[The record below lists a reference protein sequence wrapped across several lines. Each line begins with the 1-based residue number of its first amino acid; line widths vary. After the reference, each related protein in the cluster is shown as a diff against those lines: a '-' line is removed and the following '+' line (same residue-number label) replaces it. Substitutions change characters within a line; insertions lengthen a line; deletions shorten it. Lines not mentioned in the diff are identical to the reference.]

1 MQTRGLSIWGSKA
14 DAKAAIKYTLDKTS
28 VPFADGATL
37 NSKPKLPTEGHLG
50 ATISWKS
57 SNPSIL
63 TDEGVVKGKGKVIM
77 TMTISK
83 DGYEYTKDYTLNI
96 DAEAEE
102 TTPVYYPVSAQ
113 KNTTS
118 GWWSNFSPYYE
129 LQAGKKMQ
137 FKFYNYSS
145 MAEAWNNWCLAATK
159 IKREDTGY
167 GADKEYFVIRNDFF
181 GWGGSHNASGFTH
194 DFDTSDKMNVFKTEM
209 NGSLVDMTV
218 SLSAAGVFK
227 MESAITTQAG
237 KVYHYSYTTTLV
249 AKPSKIVLFFVNE
262 GSYIDGSSLVDTGI
276 ASPIIFHKKT
286 DGKWFNLSGQQVDKS
301 YKGVVI
307 VNGKKFVNK

>member
-1 MQTRGLSIWGSKA
+1 
-14 DAKAAIKYTLDKTS
+14 
-28 VPFADGATL
+28 
-37 NSKPKLPTEGHLG
+37 
-50 ATISWKS
+50 
-57 SNPSIL
+57 
-63 TDEGVVKGKGKVIM
+63 
-77 TMTISK
+77 
-83 DGYEYTKDYTLNI
+83 
-96 DAEAEE
+96 
-102 TTPVYYPVSAQ
+102 
-113 KNTTS
+113 
-118 GWWSNFSPYYE
+118 
-129 LQAGKKMQ
+129 
-137 FKFYNYSS
+137 

-181 GWGGSHNASGFTH
+181 GWGGSHKASGFTH
-194 DFDTSDKMNVFKTEM
+194 DFDTSDNMNVFKTEM

-227 MESAITTQAG
+227 MESTITTQAG

-286 DGKWFNLSGQQVDKS
+286 DGKWYNLAGQLVDKS
-301 YKGVVI
+301 YKGVVV
-307 VNGKKFVNK
+307 VNGRKFVNK